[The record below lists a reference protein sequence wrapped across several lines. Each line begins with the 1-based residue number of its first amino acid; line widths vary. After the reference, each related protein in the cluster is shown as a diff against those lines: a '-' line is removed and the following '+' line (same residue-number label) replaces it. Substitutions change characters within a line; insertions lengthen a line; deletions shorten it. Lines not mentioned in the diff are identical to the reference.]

1 MSESVSAQSE
11 KPTTEAQSSVHQS
24 EQKMQRLDLKQA
36 TAEAKLDQI
45 LQKVERST
53 TEGNS
58 SALDHVLELDL

>member
-11 KPTTEAQSSVHQS
+11 KPATEAQSSVHQS

-45 LQKVERST
+45 LQKVERQT
-53 TEGNS
+53 TEGNP
-58 SALDHVLELDL
+58 SALDYVLELDL